1 MAEVGTQRLVKI
13 EPLEDGLSAKKS
25 QVIEHEVQS
34 QSTGQSTLQR
44 TDHGMAHSFA
54 SGRIAEAT
62 TSISPPGYPSTAF
75 QPQYFTPTRRMDFVP
90 TFCKTFELPES
101 RSYSDENNTE
111 DFDDLLETSD
121 RSRSKWSRAQTD
133 TLVNSWKDE
142 FDELENNRN
151 PLAWKRILRDI
162 NRKGGKKSMDQLKKK
177 LRNLKDRF
185 KEAKKRSKSSR
196 GRRHFPKYYDI
207 FNDLLG
213 AREDAREEERER
225 RRYSNEHLVPNQT
238 EYNIIQEPAEPL
250 LETQQEGSVVS
261 AEIPK
266 NNVKT
271 SEKVEQKEML
281 PRRTKRKKASKS
293 GASAQLIDFLGQM
306 QRQQEESMKL
316 FLEGIEKI
324 EEKSR
329 KHTEETLLKIANI
342 FTRQKKKKKRKD
354 DEESDTTSDDN
365 A

>member
-1 MAEVGTQRLVKI
+1 MAEAGTQRLVKF
-13 EPLEDGLSAKKS
+13 EPLEDGLSTKTS
-25 QVIEHEVQS
+25 QVNEHEVQS
-34 QSTGQSTLQR
+34 QSTGQSKLQR
-44 TDHGMAHSFA
+44 TDHGMAHSYA
-54 SGRIAEAT
+54 SGKIAEAT
-62 TSISPPGYPSTAF
+62 TLITPPEYPSTAF
-75 QPQYFTPTRRMDFVP
+75 QPQYFSPTRRMDFVP
-90 TFCKTFELPES
+90 TFCKTFELPER
-101 RSYSDENNTE
+101 RSYSDENNAE
-111 DFDDLLETSD
+111 DFDDLSETPD

-133 TLVNSWKDE
+133 TLVNSWKEE

-162 NRKGGKKSMDQLKKK
+162 NYKGGKKSMDQLKKK

-225 RRYSNEHLVPNQT
+225 RRYSNEHLVPNQIDH
-238 EYNIIQEPAEPL
+238 NIIQLPAEPL

-266 NNVKT
+266 NIVKT

-281 PRRTKRKKASKS
+281 LRRTKRRKASKS

-306 QRQQEESMKL
+306 QHQQEESMKL

-342 FTRQKKKKKRKD
+342 FTRRKKKKRKD
-354 DEESDTTSDDN
+354 EEDSDTTSDDN